1 LNENTYSLH
10 NYDEFK
16 TVTDDYKALLL
27 DALKLNYLLPQEMRD
42 AYDQLVLFPIHACA
56 NLYEMYYAVAM
67 NRDLA
72 GKNDPAANCWA
83 DKAKDLYVCDSL
95 LTIHYNKEIA
105 GGKWNHIMDQTHI
118 GYTYWQQPPRNVMP
132 ETQTVPFAQTASL
145 PPVFVENDGYVSI
158 EAEHYARA
166 NEGNARWIVIPDLGK
181 TLSGV
186 TTTPVSVNPDKDTY
200 LEYGME
206 LSSTGEIKV
215 EVLVSPTL
223 NFNTNRGLRYAVTLD
238 NGEEQIV
245 NINKEYSQ
253 RQMERWQANS
263 INSTTTVHTVPV
275 SGKHTLRF
283 RALDPGIV
291 LQKILI
297 DTGGLKPSY
306 LGAFESKKIIGHV
319 K

>member
-1 LNENTYSLH
+1 PELLNENTYSLH

-16 TVTDDYKALLL
+16 TVTDEYKALLL
-27 DALKLNYLLPQEMRD
+27 DALKLNYLLPQEAHD
-42 AYDQLVLFPIHACA
+42 AYDQLVLFPIYACV

-67 NRDLA
+67 NKDLA
-72 GKNDPAANCWA
+72 EKNDPEANGWA
-83 DKAKDLYVCDSL
+83 DKARELYVCDSL
-95 LTIHYNKEIA
+95 LTLHYNKEIA
-105 GGKWNHIMDQTHI
+105 DGKWNHIMDQTHI
-118 GYTYWQQPPRNVMP
+118 GYTYWQQPSRNVMP
-132 ETQTVPFAQTASL
+132 EIQTVPLSQTASL
-145 PPVFVENDGYVSI
+145 PPVFLESERYVSI

-166 NEGNARWIVIPDLGK
+166 NEGNAGWMVIPNLGK

-200 LEYGME
+200 LEYEME
-206 LSSTGEIKV
+206 LSSTGEIKL

-223 NFNTNRGLRYAVTLD
+223 NFNANRGLRYSVAFD

-245 NINKEYSQ
+245 NINKKYTKE
-253 RQMERWQANS
+253 QMEKWQANS
-263 INSTTTVHTVPV
+263 INSTITIHVVPV

-306 LGAFESKKIIGHV
+306 LGASESKIK